1 MKIEVWFD
9 FACPVSFVGNELLK
23 LAIDCFGEDKSIE
36 IEYKSYQL
44 EPHSPIELN
53 ENVMDLLQR
62 KSQSSFEKRQVLEKE
77 LIEQAKH
84 VGLMFDLERICY
96 TNTYDA
102 HRLVKFAEKNQ
113 KEKEI
118 IDLLHDTF
126 FHKQKNIAEK
136 SILLSIAR
144 EAGLDEA
151 EAEMVLAFN
160 KYEKAIKEDRDMA
173 VEVGIDHIPFLIFN
187 DMYAIS
193 GVQPLS
199 IYIDVLQD
207 ILQKDPACYQ
217 AKDESKRRTYC
228 IGSTCDQE

>member
-1 MKIEVWFD
+1 MKIEVWYD
-9 FACPVSFVGNELLK
+9 FACPLSFVGNELLK
-23 LAIDCFGEDKSIE
+23 LAIDCFGSDKSIE

-62 KSQSSFEKRQVLEKE
+62 KSKLSDEKRQVLERE
-77 LIEQAKH
+77 IAEQATY
-84 VGLMFDLERICY
+84 VGLRFDLETIHY

-102 HRLVKFAEKNQ
+102 HRLVKFAQKNR

-126 FHKQKNIAEK
+126 FHRQKNIGEK
-136 SILLSIAR
+136 ATLLSIAQ
-144 EAGLDEA
+144 EVGLDED
-151 EAEMVLAFN
+151 EVEMVLAFN
-160 KYEKAIKEDRDMA
+160 KYEKALIEDRDMA
-173 VEVGIDHIPFLIFN
+173 EEVGIEQIPFLIFN

-193 GVQPLS
+193 GIQPLS

-207 ILQKDPACYQ
+207 ILQEDPACYELQ
-217 AKDESKRRTYC
+217 DAHRKRTYC
-228 IGSTCDQE
+228 EGNKCDQK